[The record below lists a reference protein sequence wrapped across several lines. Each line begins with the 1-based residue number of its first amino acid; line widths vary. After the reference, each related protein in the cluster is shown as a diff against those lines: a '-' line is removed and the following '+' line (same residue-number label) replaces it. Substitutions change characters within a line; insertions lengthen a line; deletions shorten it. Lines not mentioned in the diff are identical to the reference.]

1 MFGEGLK
8 VKVNTVL
15 LKLECVHGLNCPG
28 HLVNNAGSGWAGLLD
43 GATAAGEFC
52 YAVYPRSAKNEYAAS
67 AHLQPA
73 QPCFLFGVGK
83 AP

>member
-43 GATAAGEFC
+43 GATAAGSEPHFENKELSFRT
-52 YAVYPRSAKNEYAAS
+52 VIP
-67 AHLQPA
+67 LQL
-73 QPCFLFGVGK
+73 QLTIIFTFS
-83 AP
+83 